1 MNDLKGRELFLEASG
16 LKKGNILDVGL
27 GECGCMSFFM
37 AKKGFNVTGIDSSSH
52 AIHICRKS
60 AKRRKLRGSFQAKR
74 INAEKMSLKDKMFDA
89 VIAYNTLHHIRNV
102 KTAIS
107 EMFRVCKKRGKI
119 LVSDFQ
125 RDRRKCHHP
134 IPKGFLKEVHLEL
147 MEKTRSVRILKGK
160 SNTMFFCRK

>member
-52 AIHICRKS
+52 AIHISRKS

-74 INAEKMSLKDKMFDA
+74 ANAENMSFEDNMFDA
-89 VIAYNTLHHIRNV
+89 VIAYNSLHHVENLKSV
-102 KTAIS
+102 IS
-107 EMFRVCKKRGKI
+107 EMFRVCKRGGGI
-119 LVSDFQ
+119 LVSDFEKNKK
-125 RDRRKCHHP
+125 KCNHP
-134 IPKGFLKEVHLEL
+134 IPKGFLKKVHLQL
-147 MEKTRSVRILKGK
+147 MAKTKSIRVLNAK